1 MKFKNHF
8 ILLLII
14 FGLQSCALFKS
25 QDSGNYSKSNSV
37 QNQLVSMDLT
47 PWTTNNSEGTDYTL
61 FNNLTKSYFLFNS
74 ACRKNESSNLKTL
87 TTSMF
92 AGIQDVNFLE
102 KTTTT
107 HQERDATLVLAS
119 GKVDGVTRYFR
130 VLTTQKN
137 NCIYDFVL
145 IAINQNTLEKD
156 TTDFNSFSQHII
168 LK

>member
-1 MKFKNHF
+1 
-8 ILLLII
+8 
-14 FGLQSCALFKS
+14 
-25 QDSGNYSKSNSV
+25 
-37 QNQLVSMDLT
+37 MDLT
-47 PWTTNNSEGTDYTL
+47 PWTANKNEGTDYTL

-74 ACRKNESSNLKTL
+74 ACRKNDLSNLKSL

-92 AGIQDVNFLE
+92 AGIEDVNFIE

-107 HQERDATLVLAS
+107 HQDREAALVLAS
-119 GKVDGVTRYFR
+119 GKVDGVTRFFR

-145 IAINQNTLEKD
+145 IAINQVTLDKD
-156 TTDFNSFSQHII
+156 TADFNSFSQHII